1 MIAGLA
7 QRILAPALGLG
18 LAVAMLLAG
27 WQWREAVAAR
37 GEVDKIGRTF
47 AEYRETQERQ
57 AREALAAEAAK
68 AARTAKL
75 QQEARDA
82 EYLARL
88 AAQADA
94 DRLRAGAGQLQRY
107 AQDLATSLRDR
118 ARDPAASSSSPAA
131 GPADDLSAILF
142 GRLDEAAEGVVLFAD
157 ASRRAGQLCQR
168 SYEALTP

>member
-1 MIAGLA
+1 MMAGLA

-18 LAVAMLLAG
+18 LAGALLLAG
-27 WQWREAVAAR
+27 WQWRQAVAAR

-57 AREALAAEAAK
+57 TREALAAEAAK

-82 EYLARL
+82 EHIARL

-107 AQDLATSLRDR
+107 AQDLATSLGDR
-118 ARDPAASSSSPAA
+118 ARDPAASGSSPAA
-131 GPADDLSAILF
+131 RPAADLSAIVL
-142 GRLDEAAEGVVLFAD
+142 GRLDEAAEGIVLFAD